1 MHDQDMEKLLPKF
14 PLGVV
19 CGVIFVAMLFAL
31 MIYEIHKD
39 ITVIDT
45 RVETIDGTIYD
56 CTEANSHNNGM
67 TSIRRPYFISIPSR
81 SIKIIKEIK

>member
-1 MHDQDMEKLLPKF
+1 MHDQDINLFPRF

-31 MIYEIHKD
+31 MICSIHKD
-39 ITVIDT
+39 VTVIDT
-45 RVETIDGTIYD
+45 RVETIDGKIYD

-67 TSIRRPYFISIPSR
+67 TNIRRPHFISIPTR
-81 SIKIIKEIK
+81 SIKIIKEIN